1 MKTPPNLAMLKE
13 KEPVDRPTK
22 NDWENLYRELNRGI
36 VMSDNPLRF
45 EELETLIQFA

>member
-13 KEPVDRPTK
+13 KEPIDRPTK

-36 VMSDNPLRF
+36 VLSVDPLKL
-45 EELETLIQFA
+45 EEILQI